1 MPRLLLKSEPDV
13 YSWDRMVADGVTRW
27 DGVRNHQ
34 AAANLRSSRVGDLSF
49 FYHSNE
55 GREIVGIVETIREAY
70 LDPSDPSGRFVAID
84 VRPVAG
90 LRRAVTLAE
99 IKADPVLAGMALVRQ
114 SRLSVS
120 PVTDAEWERIME
132 TAGGITS

>member
-1 MPRLLLKSEPDV
+1 MPRLLLKSEPEV
-13 YSWDRMVADGVTRW
+13 YSWDRLVADGVTRW

-34 AAANLRSSRVGDLSF
+34 AAANLRSSRLGDLSF

-55 GREIVGIVETIREAY
+55 GREIVGVVETIREAY
-70 LDPSDPSGRFVAID
+70 PDPTDPAGRFVAID

-90 LRRAVTLAE
+90 LRHSVTLAG
-99 IKADPVLAGMALVRQ
+99 IKADPALTGMALVRQ

-120 PVTDAEWERIME
+120 PVAEPEWERILE
-132 TAGGITS
+132 LAGGLV